1 MFGFLPFAAEAFAD
15 IAENQAVYVTGVV
28 GTTALG
34 TATITADANVN
45 AVGVQGNTALGTASV
60 TIDAAV
66 SVVGVQGIAEIGA
79 FMVWSDID
87 TAQTNRWVDVVQD
100 YVDFVEGPMFGGAS
114 FGGTGFSSLNRIIY
128 PKPGGGW
135 VDVDTPQDANWQD
148 VLAA

>member
-34 TATITADANVN
+34 TATVNADANVT
-45 AVGVQGNTALGTASV
+45 ATGVEGVTALGTIAV
-60 TIDAAV
+60 TVSIDV
-66 SVVGVQGIAEIGA
+66 LVIGVQGIGEIGA

-100 YVDFVEGPMFGGAS
+100 YVDFVEGPMFGGAT
-114 FGGTGFSSLNRIIY
+114 FGGTGYSSLNRIIY
-128 PKPGGGW
+128 PKPGGNW
-135 VDVDTPQDANWQD
+135 VDVDAAQDADWQD